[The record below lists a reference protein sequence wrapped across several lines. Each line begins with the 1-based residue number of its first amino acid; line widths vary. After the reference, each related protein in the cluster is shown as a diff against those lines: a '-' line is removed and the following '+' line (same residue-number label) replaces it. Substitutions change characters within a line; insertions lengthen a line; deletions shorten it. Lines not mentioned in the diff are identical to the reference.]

1 MISKWLL
8 SRSPIEQNKLG
19 ELSLIHSAKG
29 IHFYAN
35 SDASI
40 IRTSF
45 GFFLLE
51 GYILP
56 RCSEDL
62 EYNSTAELIWLLWQ
76 KFGLEWKDHVK
87 GYFSIVAF
95 FDENWIVL
103 NDTLGLS
110 KIYWTKDENQIS
122 NSFDSLVSIL
132 ESITWNES
140 ALLSR
145 QYFHRDIGEI
155 TILGEVKKSRSGIQL
170 VLSHEKFHRDYYF
183 EYSQLKSFQIDET
196 CRPLDFVGIWKQVFP
211 SMEKF
216 AKNAHHVITLTG
228 GKDARTG
235 LALLK
240 HFGKHVVGMTYGVP
254 DSKDA
259 IFASQL
265 ADAARIDHVIPPVL
279 RLKEQWK
286 DQVQSCVDTDSY
298 YISPHRALRGHALSS
313 VMNKKDSPW
322 YWAGYMGGEWLM
334 GLYPDGLV
342 FPKWITNMKLNQSIA
357 EIVFKGYSASL
368 EVKDL
373 AEEVDRLQSLV
384 NTARDEKELQFIW
397 MFEIGVLH
405 HAQDLELA
413 ANSGGRPY
421 PFMMDID
428 FIEKLFHSKYSFFF
442 QDHATKNLLKRWRLY
457 EWNIRIQD
465 ALMPSWG
472 NVAFGKKGEY
482 TPRVFLRG
490 SLYWSIH
497 KALHFV
503 FERKKY
509 PSSFTYTEEWR
520 QMYLEFLTEAER
532 LKIPFYSNED
542 ILLLRNELVNAPLP
556 RVEKSWLTFSRMVMV
571 YLQYDKI
578 CRIRNGSQYHHP
590 QK

>member
-19 ELSLIHSAKG
+19 ELKLIHSAKG

-35 SDASI
+35 SDTSVI
-40 IRTSF
+40 HTSF
-45 GFFLLE
+45 GFFLFE
-51 GYILP
+51 GYIFP
-56 RCSEDL
+56 RYSEDF
-62 EYNSTAELIWLLWQ
+62 EYNSTSELISVMWQ
-76 KFGLEWKDHVK
+76 KFGLEWKSHVK

-122 NSFDSLVSIL
+122 NSFDSLVSIVK
-132 ESITWNES
+132 SVTWNES

-145 QYFHRDIGEI
+145 KYFHRDIGEI
-155 TILGEVKKSRSGIQL
+155 TILGEVKKSRSGIQVFL
-170 VLSHEKFHRDYYF
+170 AEDKFHWDYYF
-183 EYSQLKSFQIDET
+183 EYSQLKSFPIDEN
-196 CRPLDFVGIWKQVFP
+196 CSPLDFVGIWKKVFP

-216 AKNAHHVITLTG
+216 VKDAHHVITLTG

-240 HFGKHVVGMTYGVP
+240 HFGKNVVGMTYGVP

-259 IFASQL
+259 IFASRL
-265 ADAARIDHVIPPVL
+265 AKVANISHVIPQVPC
-279 RLKEQWK
+279 LKDHWK
-286 DQVQSCVDTDSY
+286 DQVQACVDMDSY
-298 YISPHRALRGHALSS
+298 YIGPHRALRGHALSS
-313 VMNKKDSPW
+313 VMNKEDSPW

-342 FPKWITNMKLNQSIA
+342 FPKWVTEMKLNQSIA
-357 EIVFKGYSASL
+357 DMVFEDRNNIL
-368 EVKDL
+368 DVKDL
-373 AEEVDRLQSLV
+373 ADEVNRLQSLV
-384 NTARDEKELQFIW
+384 NCAKDDKELQFIW

-428 FIEKLFHSKYSFFF
+428 FIEKLFRSKYSFFF
-442 QDHATKNLLKRWRLY
+442 QDHATKNLLKRWKLY

-465 ALMPSWG
+465 ALMPGWG

-490 SLYWSIH
+490 SLYWSIY

-503 FERKKY
+503 FEKKKY
-509 PSSFTYTEEWR
+509 PSSFSYTEEWR
-520 QMYLEFLTEAER
+520 QMYLEFLNEAER
-532 LKIPFYSNED
+532 VNIPFYSKED
-542 ILLLRNELVNAPLP
+542 IFLMKNELVNSPLP
-556 RVEKSWLTFSRMVMV
+556 RVEKTWMAYSRLVMV
-571 YLQYDKI
+571 YLQYSKI
-578 CRIRNGSQYHHP
+578 CTIRNGSQHRYP
-590 QK
+590 